1 METIIVRSGLIKG
14 GGHVTQGTWGF
25 MGSKDSC
32 HGTFNLQIYSP
43 VDAEKAFATSSWN
56 CQWGLVWHY
65 QERWMFYLGEGK
77 VL

>member
-1 METIIVRSGLIKG
+1 
-14 GGHVTQGTWGF
+14 

-32 HGTFNLQIYSP
+32 HGRFNLQIYSP